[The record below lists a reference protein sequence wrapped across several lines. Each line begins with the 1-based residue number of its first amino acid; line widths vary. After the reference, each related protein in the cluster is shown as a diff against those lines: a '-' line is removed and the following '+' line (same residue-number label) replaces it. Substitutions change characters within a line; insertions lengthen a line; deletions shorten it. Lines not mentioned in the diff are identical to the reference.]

1 MRKLNGL
8 YILDTDALD
17 QIYGPAE
24 RADIERLVD
33 LVALP
38 QTRQSIAQH
47 PSLLRNVDVI
57 LSGWGGPHLSEAF
70 LDAAP
75 NLKAFFYGAG
85 TVGHCL
91 TEAVWRREILVTTAN
106 AANAVPVAEYTVAM
120 MEMAL
125 KQVWRF
131 HRFTR
136 EARTFIRSDDVAGGY
151 GSTVGLIS
159 LGTMGRAVLSRLR
172 SHDLNVVAYDPFI
185 DRAEAQQ
192 VLRVE
197 LLPLA
202 ELFRRCDVVSLHSPN
217 LDETRGMITGELL
230 MSMKPG
236 ATFINTARGEIVC
249 EAEMLDV
256 AARRPDLQFIVDV
269 TEPEPPPAD
278 SPFYTL
284 PNMLLT
290 PHIAGSIGPECR
302 RMGRY
307 MVEELERF
315 TASQPL
321 KWQVTRESTQHSTH
335 RPVISPVQVTTFVDK
350 SPPPRA
356 PAARA
361 HG

>member
-1 MRKLNGL
+1 MRRLNGL

-17 QIYGPAE
+17 QVYGAAE
-24 RADIERLVD
+24 RAAIERYVD

-38 QTRQSIAQH
+38 QTRHSIADN
-47 PSLLRNVDVI
+47 PALLRNVDVI
-57 LSGWGGPHLSEAF
+57 FSGWGGPQLSEE
-70 LDAAP
+70 LLGAAP

-85 TVGHCL
+85 TVGHL
-91 TEAVWRREILVTTAN
+91 ITEAVWARGIQVTTAN

-120 MEMAL
+120 ITLAL
-125 KQVWRF
+125 KQVWRL
-131 HRFTR
+131 HQSARD
-136 EARTFIRSDDVAGGY
+136 ARTFVRNDSDIAGAY
-151 GSTVGLIS
+151 GSNVGIIS
-159 LGTMGRAVLSRLR
+159 LGTCGRAVLSRLR
-172 SHDLNVVAYDPFI
+172 ALDVNVLAYDPFV
-185 DRAEAQQ
+185 DRAEAEK

-197 LLPLA
+197 LLALP

-236 ATFINTARGEIVC
+236 ATFINTARGEIVR
-249 EAEMLDV
+249 EDEMLAV

-290 PHIAGSIGPECR
+290 PHVAGSIGPECR
-302 RMGRY
+302 RMGHY

-315 TASQPL
+315 VNQQPL
-321 KWQVTRESTQHSTH
+321 KWLVTRESCRHSTH
-335 RPVISPVQVTTFVDK
+335 RPVTVTTYVTPK
-350 SPPPRA
+350 PRKPA
-356 PAARA
+356 PAV
-361 HG
+361 